1 MKPSIHKAKKLLDSS
16 GITTVTPVQL
26 VQSAD
31 ELNKSLEDTL
41 NLIAYLRSGGAGY
54 SQFPQTA
61 KVLTGQ
67 YS

>member
-1 MKPSIHKAKKLLDSS
+1 MKPSIHKAKKLLDST
-16 GITTVTPVQL
+16 GITTVSPVQL

>member
-54 SQFPQTA
+54 SQFPETA